1 MQKGR
6 KGKGQFHNRP
16 NIALRLAAV
25 MLVMVCVS
33 TWMLAGLLAKYT
45 TQDSGSDSARV
56 AKFGILTLTESGSF
70 YEYNKLMIIPGVE
83 INKKAVVNFTG
94 SEMATYIFVEVLPST
109 WQIMNDNKSYI
120 ITLNEQTVMQWN
132 IADGWTFLKGA
143 DGTYVYYRKLAPNV
157 PLEKADIIHNGIVS
171 VSDQITRDKIG
182 DLKDISIKLRATVVQ
197 SGGFESPE
205 AAWNSI
211 AAKEG

>member
-45 TQDSGSDSARV
+45 TQDYGSDNARV
-56 AKFGILTLTESGSF
+56 AKFGTLMLTETGDF
-70 YEYNKLMIIPGVE
+70 YEANKLMIIPGVD
-83 INKKAVVNFTG
+83 ITKKAVVDFTG
-94 SEMATYIFVEVLPST
+94 SEVSTYVFVEVGAT
-109 WQIMNDNKSYI
+109 DWQITADNKTFSI
-120 ITLNEQTVMQWN
+120 LSDSETAMQWSV
-132 IADGWTFLKGA
+132 AAGWTFLKI
-143 DGTYVYYRKLAPNV
+143 DNGTYVYYCELAPNS
-157 PLEKADIIHNGIVS
+157 PLAGADIIENGKITVS
-171 VSDQITRDKIG
+171 EQITRDGIEA
-182 DLKDISIKLRATVVQ
+182 LNNISINLRATVVQ